1 MSEITEI
8 ITHPGGAH
16 KDDFLACCLLA
27 FQHRAPISRREPE
40 QADLV
45 DPHTAV
51 IDVGGAHEPEL
62 QNFDHHQFP
71 RDHPP
76 ICALTLVLQSLSV
89 YDEACLL
96 CDWLPT
102 AEYLDTRG
110 PNDTARWLGIER
122 DILSKLNSPI
132 DLALLR
138 RFEKSSKHEPGE
150 PLWEIMSFI
159 GEDLLGYLR
168 IMAMRLEYLADR
180 VELWEI
186 EAPHGTFEALFLPRS
201 EQSEGDSSMGLG
213 RYVQKI
219 GKEDHIRAL
228 IYPDRRG
235 EGYGLSRFNDH
246 PSLDLSRLED
256 EEDVHFAHARG
267 FIAKTSATAEARLRQ
282 LLAGAQIKGQ

>member
-27 FQHRAPISRREPE
+27 YQCRAPISRREPE
-40 QADLV
+40 QADLD

-51 IDVGGAHEPEL
+51 VDVGGIHDPER

-76 ICALTLVLQSLSV
+76 VCALTLVLQSLDAYEDAV
-89 YDEACLL
+89 LL

-102 AEYLDTRG
+102 TEYLDTRG
-110 PNDTARWLGIER
+110 PNDTAQWLGIER

-132 DLALLR
+132 DLALLS
-138 RFEKSSKHEPGE
+138 RFEKSHKLVPGE
-150 PLWEIMSFI
+150 PLWEIMSYI

-168 IMAMRLEYLADR
+168 IMSLRLDYLAER
-180 VELWEI
+180 VQLWEI
-186 EAPHGTFEALFLPRS
+186 EAPHGSFEALFLPRT

-213 RYVQKI
+213 RYLQKI
-219 GKEDHIRAL
+219 GKENHVRAL

-235 EGYGLSRFNDH
+235 DGYGLSRFNDH
-246 PSLDLSRLED
+246 PSLDLSLLED

-267 FIAKTSATAEARLRQ
+267 FIAKTSATAEHRLRQ
-282 LLAGAQIKGQ
+282 LLANAQIP

>member
-27 FQHRAPISRREPE
+27 HRHRAPISRRDPAP
-40 QADLV
+40 ADLE

-51 IDVGGAHEPEL
+51 IDVGGVHDPAM

-76 ICALTLVLQSLSV
+76 VCALTLVLQALGA
-89 YDEACLL
+89 YDDAVLL

-110 PNDTARWLGIER
+110 PNGTAEWLGIDR

-132 DLALLR
+132 DLALLS
-138 RFEKSSKHEPGE
+138 RFEKSSKLIPGE
-150 PLWEIMSFI
+150 PLWEIMSYV

-168 IMAMRLEYLADR
+168 IMGLRLEYLASNA
-180 VELWEI
+180 ELWQV
-186 EAPHGTFEALFLPRS
+186 EAPHGNFEALFLPRGTNN
-201 EQSEGDSSMGLG
+201 EGDSSMGLG
-213 RYVQKI
+213 RYLQKI
-219 GKEDHIRAL
+219 GKDESVRAL

-235 EGYGLSRFNDH
+235 EGYGLSRFNDY
-246 PSLDLSRLED
+246 PGLDLSNLE
-256 EEDVHFAHARG
+256 EEVDVHFAHARG
-267 FIAKTSATAEARLRQ
+267 FIAKTSATEEARLRE
-282 LLAGAQIKGQ
+282 LIASAQVSA

>member
-16 KDDFLACCLLA
+16 KDDFLACCILA
-27 FQHRAPISRREPE
+27 HQHRAPITRREPQ
-40 QADLV
+40 QADLD

-51 IDVGGAHEPEL
+51 VDVGGDHNPDL

-76 ICALTLVLQSLSV
+76 VCALTLVLQSLDA
-89 YDEACLL
+89 YDDAVLL

-110 PNDTARWLGIER
+110 PNDTAQWLGVDR
-122 DILSKLNSPI
+122 DVLSKLNSPI
-132 DLALLR
+132 DLALLS
-138 RFEKSSKHEPGE
+138 RFEKSTKLEPGQ
-150 PLWEIMSFI
+150 PLWEIMSFV

-168 IMAMRLEYLADR
+168 IMRLRLEYLAER

-186 EAPHGTFEALFLPRS
+186 QAPHGSFEALFLPRAEHS
-201 EQSEGDSSMGLG
+201 DGDSSMGLG
-213 RYVQKI
+213 RYLQKI
-219 GKEDHIRAL
+219 GKDEHVRAL

-235 EGYGLSRFNDH
+235 DGYGLSRFNDH
-246 PSLDLSRLED
+246 PSLDLSNLEG
-256 EEDVHFAHARG
+256 EADVHFAHARG
-267 FIAKTSATAEARLRQ
+267 FIAKTSATEEHRLRE
-282 LLAGAQIKGQ
+282 LLILAQVSA

>member
-27 FQHRAPISRREPE
+27 YQHRAPISRREPE
-40 QADLV
+40 QADLD

-51 IDVGGAHEPEL
+51 VDVGGIHDPDQ

-76 ICALTLVLQSLSV
+76 VCALTLVLQSLDA

-102 AEYLDTRG
+102 TEYLDTRG

-122 DILSKLNSPI
+122 DVLSKLNSPI
-132 DLALLR
+132 DLALLS
-138 RFEKSSKHEPGE
+138 RFEKSAKLIPGE

-168 IMAMRLEYLADR
+168 IMSLRLEFLAER

-186 EAPHGTFEALFLPRS
+186 DAPHGSFEALYLPRG
-201 EQSEGDSSMGLG
+201 EQSDGDSSMGLG
-213 RYVQKI
+213 RYLQKI
-219 GKEDHIRAL
+219 GKEDHVRAL

-235 EGYGLSRFNDH
+235 DGYGLSRFNDH

-256 EEDVHFAHARG
+256 EADVHFAHARG
-267 FIAKTSATAEARLRQ
+267 FIAKTSATEEQRLRQ
-282 LLAGAQIKGQ
+282 LLASAQIPQA

>member
-27 FQHRAPISRREPE
+27 YQHRAPISRREPE
-40 QADLV
+40 QADLD

-51 IDVGGAHEPEL
+51 IDVGGAHDPDL

-76 ICALTLVLQSLSV
+76 ICALTLVLQSLGA

-110 PNDTARWLGIER
+110 PNDTAQWLGIDR

-132 DLALLR
+132 DLALLS
-138 RFEKSSKHEPGE
+138 RFEKSGRLIPGE
-150 PLWEIMSFI
+150 PLWEIMSYI
-159 GEDLLGYLR
+159 GEDLLSYLR
-168 IMAMRLEYLADR
+168 IMALRLEYLAER

-186 EAPHGTFEALFLPRS
+186 QAPHGTFEALFLPRT
-201 EQSEGDSSMGLG
+201 EQSDGDSSMGLG
-213 RYVQKI
+213 RYLQKI
-219 GKEDHIRAL
+219 GKEGHVRAL

-235 EGYGLSRFNDH
+235 EGYGISRFNDH
-246 PSLDLSRLED
+246 PSLDLSLLEGED
-256 EEDVHFAHARG
+256 DVHFAHARG
-267 FIAKTSATAEARLRQ
+267 FIAKTSATDESRLRQ
-282 LLAGAQIKGQ
+282 LLASAQIQHH

>member
-27 FQHRAPISRREPE
+27 HQHRAPICRREPSPE
-40 QADLV
+40 DLD

-51 IDVGGAHEPEL
+51 IDVGGVHDPEL

-76 ICALTLVLQSLSV
+76 VCALTLVLQSLDA
-89 YDEACLL
+89 YDDAVLL

-110 PNDTARWLGIER
+110 PVDTAQWLGVER
-122 DILSKLNSPI
+122 EILSKLNSPI
-132 DLALLR
+132 DLALLS
-138 RFEKSSKHEPGE
+138 RFEKASSVVPGD
-150 PLWEIMSFI
+150 PLWEVMNFV

-168 IMAMRLEYLADR
+168 IMRLRLEYLEQRA
-180 VELWEI
+180 ELWQV
-186 EAPHGTFEALFLPRS
+186 EAPLGDFEALFLPRG
-201 EQSEGDSSMGLG
+201 ENNDGDSSMGLG
-213 RYVQKI
+213 RYLQKI
-219 GKEDHIRAL
+219 GKDESVRAL

-235 EGYGLSRFNDH
+235 DGYGLSRFNDY
-246 PSLDLSRLED
+246 PGLDFSGLES
-256 EEDVHFAHARG
+256 EHDVHFAHTRG
-267 FIAKTSATAEARLRQ
+267 FIAKTSATEETRLRE
-282 LLAGAQIKGQ
+282 LLASAQIGK